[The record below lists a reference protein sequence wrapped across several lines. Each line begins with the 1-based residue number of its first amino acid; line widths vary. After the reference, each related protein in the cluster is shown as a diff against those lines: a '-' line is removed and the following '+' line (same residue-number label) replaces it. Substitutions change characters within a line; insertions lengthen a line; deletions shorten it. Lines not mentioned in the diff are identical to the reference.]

1 MSGKKNENKNLIG
14 LHPTQRRP
22 GESSEQRAKRVAD
35 EFIHALLELQKKQ
48 GNLRQP
54 RPGDKRD

>member
-22 GESSEQRAKRVAD
+22 GESSKQRAKRVVR
-35 EFIHALLELQKKQ
+35 EFFEGLKELEKRQ
-48 GNLRQP
+48 GDLRQP